1 MADQPQDKSAEI
13 IAAIKE
19 IGSKISNPSTQQ
31 ELAQVVAQIEEVA
44 GRIDAAVARLES
56 VSRTPDASAFLL
68 SEAMNMISNL
78 ESKVDALSQKIDNLP
93 SGGLA

>member
-19 IGSKISNPSTQQ
+19 IGSKISNNSIQQ

-44 GRIDAAVARLES
+44 GRIDAAVTRLES